1 MEYGLAKVVSMGEG
15 DDLCNNGRPLI
26 AKRTLELTFSSLIV
40 LIRVKYYI
48 FEAFLSEQQEGRC
61 LHGHGAC
68 RIKSCLSFFWV
79 KR

>member
-26 AKRTLELTFSSLIV
+26 VKRTFSSLIV
-40 LIRVKYYI
+40 LIPVKYYI
-48 FEAFLSEQQEGRC
+48 FEVFLSEQQEGRC
-61 LHGHGAC
+61 LHGLGAC